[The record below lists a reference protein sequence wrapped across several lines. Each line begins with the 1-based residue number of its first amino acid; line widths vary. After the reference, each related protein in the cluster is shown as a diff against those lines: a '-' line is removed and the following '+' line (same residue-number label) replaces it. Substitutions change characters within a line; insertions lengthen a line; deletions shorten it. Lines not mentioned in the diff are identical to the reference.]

1 MRRLGQSRRFQG
13 AVDTSSEY
21 IEGKSARR
29 LERHRQV
36 EAFGPRLRDIFEMAS
51 ALQRSAL
58 AILPSIHSILASPAR
73 AFSSS
78 SDMAA
83 GGR

>member
-1 MRRLGQSRRFQG
+1 MQP
-13 AVDTSSEY
+13 Y
-21 IEGKSARR
+21 IEVSSI
-29 LERHRQV
+29 
-36 EAFGPRLRDIFEMAS
+36 FIFEMAS

-78 SDMAA
+78 SDMAV
-83 GGR
+83 GGRYRALSRAAAAAQRCDLALH